1 MARTAAGGRSA
12 GDVTGAA
19 FAGQARGRAVE
30 RGSWRSRQ
38 AAPLGIH
45 CAIAGIALPS
55 PASVALHERLGFVRA
70 GHFHEIGMKFGRWVD
85 VGYWERRFPEVR
97 ATRG

>member
-1 MARTAAGGRSA
+1 M
-12 GDVTGAA
+12 
-19 FAGQARGRAVE
+19 E

-55 PASVALHERLGFVRA
+55 PASVVLHERLGFVRA
-70 GHFHEIGMKFGRWVD
+70 AQFREIGRKFGRWVD
-85 VGYWERRFPEVR
+85 VGYWALGFPEVR
-97 ATRG
+97 ATRE